1 MAEKILRYRLDLTS
15 VELEQL
21 RRVLDEADKAGIS
34 VDSIRETIDE
44 GLKIIEKTPAKSRAA
59 KTATAARQKKT
70 REKIQNALNILRL
83 EGKEPTAFRVSK
95 ISGVAFATAQKYLDR
110 LKDE

>member
-15 VELEQL
+15 VEIEQL
-21 RRVLDEADKAGIS
+21 RRVIDEAETAGVM
-34 VDSIRETIDE
+34 VDAVRETIDE
-44 GLKIIEKTPAKSRAA
+44 GLKIIEKTPAKSQAA

-83 EGKEPTAFRVSK
+83 EGKKPTAFRVSK
-95 ISGVAFATAQKYLDR
+95 ISGVAFSTAQKYL
-110 LKDE
+110 KQINDE

>member
-21 RRVLDEADKAGIS
+21 RRVIDEAEAAGVM
-34 VDSIRETIDE
+34 VDAVRETLE
-44 GLKIIEKTPAKSRAA
+44 GMKIIEKTLKKSVAA
-59 KTATAARQKKT
+59 RKATEVRQKKT

-83 EGKEPTAFRVSK
+83 ENKEPTAFRVSK
-95 ISGVAFATAQKYLDR
+95 ISGVAFSTAQKYLDR
-110 LKDE
+110 LENE